1 MAGMRYP
8 KATGSVKQRV
18 QKDQRYDR
26 ASGIKEDSKAD
37 KKMDRK
43 MGISQAAERKY
54 GGGKKGK

>member
-8 KATGSVKQRV
+8 KASGSMKARV

-26 ASGIKEDSKAD
+26 AKGIKEDSPAD

-43 MGISQAAERKY
+43 MGISPAAERKY
-54 GGGKKGK
+54 GRKGK